1 MYRSV
6 LTVTRK
12 IYAPLEGSCLP
23 VHTDTQAPALT
34 ETLAQVRNQDI
45 RMLSAFKINLCNCN
59 MVIYDGDGAVAVRR
73 WRFKMC
79 IGAVHRR
86 GMGCG
91 FDKGGGRGSPQLPLS
106 AMHTT
111 KLV

>member
-1 MYRSV
+1 
-6 LTVTRK
+6 
-12 IYAPLEGSCLP
+12 
-23 VHTDTQAPALT
+23 
-34 ETLAQVRNQDI
+34 
-45 RMLSAFKINLCNCN
+45 
-59 MVIYDGDGAVAVRR
+59 MVIYDCYGAVPARR

-79 IGAVHRR
+79 KGAVHRR

-91 FDKGGGRGSPQLPLS
+91 FDKGGGRGSLQLLLS